1 MALNPETGI
10 DPAVDRFVQVNA
22 PDLGLF
28 DVANPATYNV
38 TNFNAVWPRADGAAL
53 SGANPNIIY
62 FKKVNTEKPVVDH
75 RYVIITTPTLTL
87 SDPAPAAGLP
97 VGEYGQIHTP
107 QKQSVEVLKAQVET
121 AFQAELRKRFPDSA
135 NPAVLLEAADA
146 ITRSQA
152 GASLTA
158 EQQTTLDTVTAVGD
172 AVAQLRA
179 KQAEFNAAIDADL
192 DYDITDWEISE

>member
-1 MALNPETGI
+1 MALNSTTGI
-10 DPAVDRFVQVNA
+10 DPAIDRFVQVSV

-28 DVANPATYNV
+28 DVADPATYNV
-38 TNFNAVWPRADGAAL
+38 TNFNATWPRFDGGPL
-53 SGANPNIIY
+53 SPPPTNILY
-62 FKKVNTEKPVVDH
+62 FKKVDTEKPVVDH
-75 RYVIITTPTLTL
+75 RYVLITTPTMTL
-87 SDPAPAAGLP
+87 ADPVPAEGLP

-107 QKQSVEVLKAQVET
+107 QKLSVDILKAQVET

-152 GASLTA
+152 GAALTT
-158 EQQTTLDTVTAVGD
+158 EQQAALDNVTAVGD
-172 AVAQLRA
+172 AVKQLRA